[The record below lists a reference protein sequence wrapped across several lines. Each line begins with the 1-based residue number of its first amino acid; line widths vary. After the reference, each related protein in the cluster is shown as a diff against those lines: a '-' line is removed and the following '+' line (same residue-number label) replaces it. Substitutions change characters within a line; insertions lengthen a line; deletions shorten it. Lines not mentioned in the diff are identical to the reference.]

1 MQPINVPLIVQD
13 RIVASIV
20 QKRRVLMSVR
30 AQAAANIVQG
40 FNAPKIVWGRI
51 VANIVQNKVAPANV

>member
-40 FNAPKIVWGRI
+40 IYVPLFVQDRI
-51 VANIVQNKVAPANV
+51 VASIVQNKAAPAIV